1 MTTEAR
7 VWNKA
12 KHDMLAIPQSIRLRN
27 AQRREIY

>member
-1 MTTEAR
+1 MIEAR
-7 VWNKA
+7 VWNKT